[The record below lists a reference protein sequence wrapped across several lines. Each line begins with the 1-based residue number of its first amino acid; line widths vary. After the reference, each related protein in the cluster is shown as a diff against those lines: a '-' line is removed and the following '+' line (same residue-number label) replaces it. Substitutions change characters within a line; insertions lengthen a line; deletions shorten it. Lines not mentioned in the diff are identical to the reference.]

1 MYDAPKEANLLAY
14 KSLCRPILKYADAA
28 WAPSAKSKIQNIEM
42 IQNSAVRFISNLKG
56 CTDSVSEAKN
66 QLQLQSL
73 EEMRK
78 NHRLRFLRQSL
89 QSEDQRR
96 TLSTAYDEI
105 AKDRQLVTVTTRSAA
120 RGKPILICTKK
131 SVHASFLPRTI
142 REMRGKNNK

>member
-28 WAPSAKSKIQNIEM
+28 WDPSAKSKIQNIEM

-120 RGKPILICTKK
+120 RGEPISICTKENRFSRK
-131 SVHASFLPRTI
+131 FPATNYS
-142 REMRGKNNK
+142 